1 MENNNITNEIA
12 VKYENIY
19 LRAKIAAEKAGRN
32 FDEIKI
38 IAVSKLHPAKVIE
51 SASAAGL
58 KCFGENY
65 VQELT
70 DKYDILSDKGFN
82 DLEWHFIGHLQTN
95 KVRNITPFVNYI
107 HSVDSFKL
115 AEEISKR
122 AVLAERDI
130 NILIQ
135 MNTSGESSKSGCQ
148 PDDAV
153 ELISHL
159 STLENIK
166 IKGLMTIGTFTDD
179 EKIQREEFTVL
190 RETLNDVNSQLSLNL
205 KELSMGMTGD
215 FETAIVEGATMVR
228 IGTAIFGSRN
238 YRNFR

>member
-1 MENNNITNEIA
+1 M
-12 VKYENIY
+12 
-19 LRAKIAAEKAGRN
+19 
-32 FDEIKI
+32 
-38 IAVSKLHPAKVIE
+38 
-51 SASAAGL
+51 
-58 KCFGENY
+58 
-65 VQELT
+65 
-70 DKYDILSDKGFN
+70 
-82 DLEWHFIGHLQTN
+82 
-95 KVRNITPFVNYI
+95 
-107 HSVDSFKL
+107 
-115 AEEISKR
+115 
-122 AVLAERDI
+122 AERDI